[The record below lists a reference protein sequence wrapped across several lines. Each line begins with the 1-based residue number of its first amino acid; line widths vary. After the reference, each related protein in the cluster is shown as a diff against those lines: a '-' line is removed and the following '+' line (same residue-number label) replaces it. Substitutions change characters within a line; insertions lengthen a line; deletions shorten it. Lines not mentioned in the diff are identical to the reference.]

1 MGFYYPKCWTCL
13 WVCKWTYD
21 SFQNHFTTLKVTEL
35 EYLWLQ
41 CRLLR
46 NGPYKPSDN
55 FSWSYSVI
63 FFTLMMMMMVIMIMM
78 MLMVMAIT
86 MMTTTMVIMVL
97 PAGGHRHLGDSE
109 GLAQLLLPATTLW
122 ELLCVSEEGTKYK
135 HVQLL
140 FTWRRNQQKPTSQ
153 QFHDRRSRDFAW
165 VWRFGFGFRV
175 RTINRGA
182 SELRNPS
189 NWPRRTNFWLE
200 LL

>member
-1 MGFYYPKCWTCL
+1 MGFCYPKCCL
-13 WVCKWTYD
+13 LVCKGTYD
-21 SFQNHFTTLKVTEL
+21 SFQNHFTTLKVTESK
-35 EYLWLQ
+35 YSWLQ
-41 CRLLR
+41 CPFLR

-63 FFTLMMMMMVIMIMM
+63 FSTLMMMMMVIMMM
-78 MLMVMAIT
+78 MILMVMAIT
-86 MMTTTMVIMVL
+86 MMTTWMVIMVL

-109 GLAQLLLPATTLW
+109 GLAQFLLPATTLW
-122 ELLCVSEEGTKYK
+122 ELLCASEEGTKYK

-140 FTWRRNQQKPTSQ
+140 FTWRRNHQKPTSQ

-189 NWPRRTNFWLE
+189 NWSRTNFLLE